1 MSNMGRV
8 LPMPVGKHERIWCL
22 SSWSTAA
29 PMMSACNYHIF
40 NADGKQV
47 CKTAHLKVMQ
57 TGRESW
63 VVVLQKS
70 VGVHDFSSPL
80 QKQRTP
86 PITLCILASE
96 NKFFVKEHE
105 EEG

>member
-1 MSNMGRV
+1 MSSMGRV

-86 PITLCILASE
+86 PYYPVHIATGNIIG
-96 NKFFVKEHE
+96 F
-105 EEG
+105 

>member
-1 MSNMGRV
+1 MVPLLLVNNCTGDVGLQLTYFQCHSVSNQV
-8 LPMPVGKHERIWCL
+8 LR
-22 SSWSTAA
+22 
-29 PMMSACNYHIF
+29 
-40 NADGKQV
+40 Q
-47 CKTAHLKVMQ
+47 HLKVMQ

-86 PITLCILASE
+86 PYYPVHIATGNIIG
-96 NKFFVKEHE
+96 F
-105 EEG
+105 

>member
-1 MSNMGRV
+1 M
-8 LPMPVGKHERIWCL
+8 L
-22 SSWSTAA
+22 
-29 PMMSACNYHIF
+29 ACNYHIF

-63 VVVLQKS
+63 VVVLQKT
-70 VGVHDFSSPL
+70 VGVHDLSSPL

-86 PITLCILASE
+86 PITLCILPLAILLASE
-96 NKFFVKEHE
+96 NSFICQFQPNLPPDIMNYNPVHVNNL
-105 EEG
+105 